1 MGKTIDHVQS
11 LEWRGIPGREP
22 KRLFSLW
29 MVSQRP
35 LRLARDMSAAAL
47 QFLYVCFCVICI
59 CFCFVLLFRSE
70 IEYSLNSRF
79 DNNFCLINS
88 KKYSPPS

>member
-35 LRLARDMSAAAL
+35 LRFARDMFTAL
-47 QFLYVCFCVICI
+47 FLSFCIS
-59 CFCFVLLFRSE
+59 FYDMFLLFRSE
-70 IEYSLNSRF
+70 IENSPNSRF